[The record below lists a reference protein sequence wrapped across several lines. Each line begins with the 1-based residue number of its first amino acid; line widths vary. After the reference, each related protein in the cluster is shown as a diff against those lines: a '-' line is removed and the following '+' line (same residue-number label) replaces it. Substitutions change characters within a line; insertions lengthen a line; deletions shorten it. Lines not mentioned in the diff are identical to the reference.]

1 MGEIHAGVTM
11 FVFLFML
18 LCLIDAHTTTDAEV
32 KQSSKDT
39 AFQSAVWLAV
49 CLSISF
55 VVYLTTGKMFFIN

>member
-18 LCLIDAHTTTDAEV
+18 LCLIEVFTTDDADT
-32 KQSSKDT
+32 KRSAKDT
-39 AFQSAVWLAV
+39 AFQSAVFLAI
-49 CLSISF
+49 CLSICF